1 MSSELLK
8 RPLPRGVP
16 SKPQRGR
23 QLCAKQ
29 KKRRYRSKGGAKS
42 AAAQFAP
49 RYGSTYR
56 VYLCPHCRGWHLTT
70 SGEGE

>member
-1 MSSELLK
+1 MASEVIK

-16 SKPQRGR
+16 SKPLSGR

-29 KKRRYRSKGGAKS
+29 KKRRYRSKG
-42 AAAQFAP
+42 AARRAGDEFSP

-56 VYLCPHCRGWHLTT
+56 VYRCPWCRGWHLTT
-70 SGEGE
+70 AEER